1 MTATSLGPAPA
12 PDSVLSG
19 RWAIHMD
26 AIAQHLQ
33 TSGAH
38 AGRCVVLVPYAQLMA
53 QAREAWREYAGRAR
67 GAASSGGSQGG
78 FVPRFET
85 TRNWAQ
91 QLGPLQGSES
101 SEAFDHSADPARNRV
116 MAQRLLEQAAGAR
129 LPADLVPALVEQLLD
144 AAAQLAPLASAV
156 APEARAAW
164 TAGRR
169 EELAQL
175 LPGGVTA
182 WEGLVQAV
190 AIEWVGHS
198 GFATD
203 VVWQHALPGQGLDA
217 LVLLQGMLADPLGE
231 ALAQAWGE
239 SALRLPLAMSVEVP
253 AAVVQLHACADAQD
267 EAQRAAACVL
277 AEIAAGHTPVAL
289 VAQDRMLTRRVTALL
304 QGAGLPIRDETGWRL
319 STSHAAAG
327 LVAVLRGCSPR
338 ASTDDV
344 LDAFK
349 HMPCWRASQVNAL
362 ERQWRRAEVATWAA
376 VCSSDKLSDKL
387 PQGMAQCFEP
397 LQAPRP
403 LVQWLID
410 LQAQLVRWG
419 LWERLLE
426 DRAGN
431 AVVNALWLPQQDPPV
446 LPEWLQAGTRKL
458 SLSAFTAWV
467 RDVLEAANFV
477 PLSPPGAPV
486 VVLPMAQL
494 LARPFGA
501 VVAAGCDDVHLSAA
515 PEPPGQWTPAQRV
528 SLGLPGREALAFSA
542 RTAWDQLLCQPRLH
556 VLWREHEGDEPVLPS
571 PWVLQLLQSQPEP
584 AHDPRLQRALAA
596 AQVAPPVPSA
606 PSLMPT
612 SLSASA
618 YSDLRECP
626 YRFFA
631 LRQLALGELAELD
644 DAPDKRDMGNW
655 LHGVLKAFHEA
666 RPAPRELQIDREAMD
681 ALATRVA
688 AEMGLDTAAFLPFRA
703 AWPSVREGYLR
714 WLHHEYEGQGA
725 ASPRFELAEVALEA
739 TLGRW
744 RIRGTLDRID
754 RQHSPEGELAV
765 VIDYKTETRGTT
777 EDRIRQPMEDTQLAF
792 YAALLP
798 EDTLRAAYLSLGE
811 GAAGAAWLEQT
822 EVLAAR
828 HALREGLP
836 HDLDR
841 VAAGVAMPALGEGRA
856 CDFCAA
862 RGLCRKDFWTPA

>member
-1 MTATSLGPAPA
+1 MTATPVGTAPA
-12 PDSVLSG
+12 PDTVLS
-19 RWAIHMD
+19 RHWALQMA

-33 TSGAH
+33 RCAAH
-38 AGRCVVLVPYAQLMA
+38 PGRCVVLVPYAQLMA
-53 QAREAWREYAGRAR
+53 QARQAWREHVGRAGLC
-67 GAASSGGSQGG
+67 GAVGGFGG

-91 QLGPLQGSES
+91 QLGPLQSGEPPD
-101 SEAFDHSADPARNRV
+101 ALDHSADPARNRV
-116 MAQRLLEQAAGAR
+116 VAHRLLEQAAGTR
-129 LPADLVPALVEQLLD
+129 LPGDILPALLEQLLD

-156 APEARAAW
+156 APQARAAW
-164 TAGRR
+164 AASRR
-169 EELAQL
+169 EALAQL

-217 LVLLQGMLADPLGE
+217 LVLLQGMSADPLGE

-239 SALRLPLAMSVEVP
+239 RGLCLPLAIAGPPGDAQFE
-253 AAVVQLHACADAQD
+253 LHACADAQD

-289 VAQDRMLTRRVTALL
+289 VAQDRLLTRRITALL

-327 LVAVLRGCSPR
+327 LMAVLRGCSPR

-349 HMPCWRASQVNAL
+349 HMACWSAAQINAL
-362 ERQWRRAEVATWAA
+362 ERQWRRAQVGSWAA
-376 VCSSDKLSDKL
+376 VRANERLSASL
-387 PQGMAQCFEP
+387 PEDMARCFEP
-397 LQAPRP
+397 LQAPRM
-403 LVQWLID
+403 LAQWLID
-410 LQAQLVRWG
+410 LKTGLVRWG
-419 LWERLLE
+419 LWDPWVG
-426 DRAGN
+426 DRAGQ
-431 AVVNALWLPQQDPPV
+431 AVLNALWLPQQDPAVPA
-446 LPEWLQAGTRKL
+446 EWLQGATRML

-467 RDVLEAANFV
+467 RDVLEASNFV

-486 VVLPMAQL
+486 VVLPMAQM

-515 PEPPGQWTPAQRV
+515 PEPPGQWTPAQRA
-528 SLGLPGREALAFSA
+528 SLGLPGREALALSA
-542 RTAWDQLLCQPRLH
+542 RTAWDQLLCQPH
-556 VLWREHEGDEPVLPS
+556 MHILWREHEGDEPLLPS
-571 PWVLQLLQSQPEP
+571 PWVLQLLQGRPVQ
-584 AHDPRLQRALAA
+584 AQDPRVPRAFTEAG
-596 AQVAPPVPSA
+596 VAPPAPSA
-606 PSLMPT
+606 PSLLPAT
-612 SLSASA
+612 LSASA

-666 RPAPRELQIDREAMD
+666 RPAPRELQTDREAID

-688 AEMGLDTAAFLPFRA
+688 VEMGLEAAAFLPFRA
-703 AWPSVREGYLR
+703 AWPSVRDGYLY
-714 WLHHEYEGQGA
+714 WLHHEHEAQGPA
-725 ASPRFELAEVALEA
+725 ASPRFECAEVALEA

-754 RQHSPEGELAV
+754 RQPSPEGALAV
-765 VIDYKTETRGTT
+765 VIDYKTETRSTT

-811 GAAGAAWLEQT
+811 GTAGAAWLEQA

-828 HALREGLP
+828 DALRQGLP
-836 HDLDR
+836 QDLDR
-841 VAAGVAMPALGEGRA
+841 VAAGAAMPALGEGRA
-856 CDFCAA
+856 CDFCTA
-862 RGLCRKDFWTPA
+862 RGLCRKDFWTQA